1 VTRGLMRLD
10 KASTK
15 DFIEISENVMG
26 RASKVLSN
34 KLLR

>member
-1 VTRGLMRLD
+1 MRLD
-10 KASTK
+10 KATTQ

-26 RASKVLSN
+26 GASDVLDN

>member
-1 VTRGLMRLD
+1 MRLD
-10 KASTK
+10 KASTQ

-26 RASKVLSN
+26 GPSKVLDS